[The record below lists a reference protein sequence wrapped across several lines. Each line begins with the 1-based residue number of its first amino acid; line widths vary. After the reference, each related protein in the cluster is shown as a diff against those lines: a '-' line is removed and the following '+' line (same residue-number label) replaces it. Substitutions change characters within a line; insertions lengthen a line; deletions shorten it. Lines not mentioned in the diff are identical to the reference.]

1 MCWRRAASPCAAP
14 LLAGPF
20 NLERAVDEYDCYVPV
35 LLRIPDEVDP
45 YDEDAVAK
53 WLAIA
58 LANFRL
64 AGVKASVD
72 NEGREVRH

>member
-1 MCWRRAASPCAAP
+1 M
-14 LLAGPF
+14 
-20 NLERAVDEYDCYVPV
+20 DEYDCYVPV